1 MTAAKTAAPPPLQL
15 QSLQILRA
23 VAAASVIYYHIDRT
37 PQFGSFGV
45 DLFFVLSG
53 FVIAMIATADV
64 SPLVFA
70 SNRITRVVPL
80 YWILTT
86 FTLIV
91 AFAAPTL
98 MRDTTANLPD
108 YLRSLFFIPYFRK
121 GGALQPMLGVGWT
134 LNYEMF
140 FYALATAALAGTP
153 RWLFA
158 YATSGLVLLACLLG
172 QLLPAGSPYGEF
184 LRFDLLSEFIMGIV
198 AWNVKG
204 FRLWSIIPKW
214 VVLAAILS
222 LYVLMAY
229 LEATEAPY
237 RILSYGIPSLLIVLG
252 AYQTEQLLRHLSARL
267 VALLVQLGDASYATY
282 LSHLYCVDFAK
293 RILTRYTGEAA
304 VYSPLGVAAIMVASL
319 ACGSAVYMAVDKPAV
334 RIARRWAKPLSAR

>member
-1 MTAAKTAAPPPLQL
+1 MQL
-15 QSLQILRA
+15 RSLQILRA
-23 VAAASVIYYHIDRT
+23 VAAASVVYYHIGRL

-53 FVIAMIATADV
+53 FVIAMIARTDA

-86 FTLIV
+86 FTLMV
-91 AFAAPTL
+91 AFAAPSL

-108 YLRSLFFIPYFRK
+108 YLRSILFIPYFRR

-140 FYALATAALAGTP
+140 FYTLATIALVTA
-153 RWLFA
+153 RRDVFA
-158 YATSGLVLLACLLG
+158 YVTGGLVVIASVIGLF
-172 QLLPAGSPYGEF
+172 LPDGSAYGEF
-184 LRFDLLSEFIMGIV
+184 LRFDLLSEFIMGII
-198 AWNVKG
+198 AWNVKDAAIWG
-204 FRLWSIIPKW
+204 RIPKW
-214 VVLAAILS
+214 VVLAVLVA

-229 LEATEAPY
+229 LETVDAPF
-237 RILSYGIPSLLIVLG
+237 RILSYGIPAFLIVLG
-252 AYQTEQLLRHLSARL
+252 AYQSEGLVGHLHARL

-293 RILTRYTGEAA
+293 RILARYTGEAA
-304 VYSPLGVAAIMVASL
+304 VYSPAGVTGILIASL
-319 ACGSAVYMAVDKPAV
+319 ACGSAVYYAVDRPSV
-334 RIARRWAKPLSAR
+334 RIARRMAKSLLRR